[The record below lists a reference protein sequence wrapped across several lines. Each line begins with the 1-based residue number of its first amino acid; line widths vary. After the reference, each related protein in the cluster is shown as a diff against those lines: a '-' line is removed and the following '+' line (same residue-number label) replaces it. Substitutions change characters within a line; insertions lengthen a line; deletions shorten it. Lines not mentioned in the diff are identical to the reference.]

1 MAGPGSD
8 SAITIRPLTGDEIAP
23 ALDALAA
30 LRIAVFRAYP
40 YLYDGSAAY
49 ERAYLAEF
57 AASPGAVLV
66 AAFDDDTIVGAATAA
81 PLSTQKPDFRT
92 PFEVAGHDPDL
103 IFYFGESV
111 LLPAWRGR
119 GIGHAFFDHREAR
132 ARAAGAKIAAF
143 CAVARPPDHP
153 ARPTDYAPLDAFWRK
168 RGYAPAEGM
177 VTDFSWRDIGDEDE
191 MAHPMQFWMRRI
203 D

>member
-1 MAGPGSD
+1 MAGFGSD

-30 LRIAVFRAYP
+30 LRIDVFRAYP

-57 AASPGAVLV
+57 AERAGAVLV
-66 AAFDDDTIVGAATAA
+66 AAFDGKTIVGAATGA
-81 PLSTQKPDFRT
+81 PLSTQKPEFRA
-92 PFEVAGHDPDL
+92 PFEAAGLDPDD

-111 LLPAWRGR
+111 LLPAWRDR
-119 GIGHAFFDHREAR
+119 GVGHSFFDHREAR
-132 ARAAGAKIAAF
+132 ARAEGARLAAF
-143 CAVARPPDHP
+143 CAVMRPPDHP
-153 ARPTDYAPLDAFWRK
+153 ARPAGYAPLDAFWRK
-168 RGYAPAEGM
+168 RGYAPADGM
-177 VTDFSWRDIGDEDE
+177 VTSFSWRDIGDEAE
-191 MAHPMQFWMRRI
+191 TAHPMQVWMRRL

>member
-1 MAGPGSD
+1 MVGPGSRN
-8 SAITIRPLTGDEIAP
+8 SFTIRPLTGDEIAP

-30 LRIAVFRAYP
+30 LRINVFRAYP

-66 AAFDDDTIVGAATAA
+66 AALDGGTIVGAATGA
-81 PLSTQKPDFRT
+81 PLSTQKPEFRA
-92 PFEVAGHDPDL
+92 PFEAAGHDPDS

-132 ARAAGAKIAAF
+132 ARAAGARIAAF
-143 CAVARPPDHP
+143 CAVMRPPEHP
-153 ARPTDYAPLDAFWRK
+153 ARPADHTPLDAFWTK
-168 RGYAPAEGM
+168 RGYAPLEGM
-177 VTDFSWRDIGDEDE
+177 VTEFSWRDIGDKAET
-191 MAHPMQFWMRRI
+191 AHPMQVWMRRL